1 MVALELT
8 PPARGARLSRREVLT
23 AFLGASAAAACA
35 RIPEAHDYPGALLG
49 PSMEAGHRLR
59 DRAALPPP
67 TRTEEVP
74 VVIVGGGISGLT
86 CAWRLQKLGV
96 AGALVLEL
104 EDRAGGTAVS
114 GHTGVVPH
122 PWGAHYLP
130 CPDASATD
138 LVELLRETGSVVGVH
153 ADGTL
158 ELAETHLVGTPK
170 ERVFVAGSW
179 SEGLYPAA
187 GASAAD
193 VAELVRFKREV
204 AAWIARVGSDGRRA
218 FALPIDASSQ
228 DADIL
233 ALDRISM
240 AAWLDERG
248 YRSPR
253 LRWYVEYGCRDD
265 YGTELGYTSA
275 WAGLHYF
282 CARTPSPRAGSGPG
296 TEAEESAEFLTWPE
310 GNTRLAAA
318 LSARARV
325 RAGMVV
331 ARIAE
336 AGERVEVT
344 ALDRGS
350 GEVTMFRAQRVVF
363 AAPSFLR
370 RFLVPEASPWSPR
383 TSAWIVANLHLRDR
397 PRSRGYPTA
406 WDNVLYDS
414 KSLGYV
420 VATHQ
425 LHVDRGPTVW
435 TYYLPVLDADDRAA
449 RERVASLDRRHTVD
463 TIVADLARAHVGL
476 AAEIERV
483 DVWRWGHGMARPD
496 VGSIWSPA
504 RAQARAPH
512 GRVHFA
518 HSDLSSVGLF
528 EEAFAHGNRAAREV
542 AEALRG

>member
-1 MVALELT
+1 MVALEL
-8 PPARGARLSRREVLT
+8 RGLTRRDVLT

-35 RIPEAHDYPGALLG
+35 RTPVARDYPGALLG
-49 PSMEAGHRLR
+49 PSMAAGHALR
-59 DRAALPPP
+59 DRAALPAP
-67 TRTEEVP
+67 TRVEEAP
-74 VVIVGGGISGLT
+74 VVIVGGGIAGLS
-86 CAWRLQKLGV
+86 CAWRLHKLGV

-104 EDRAGGTAVS
+104 EDRAGGTAVA

-138 LVELLRETGSVVGVH
+138 LLELLHETGSVVGTH
-153 ADGTL
+153 PDGSP
-158 ELAETHLVGTPK
+158 ELSEMHLVGTPK
-170 ERVFVAGSW
+170 ERVFVAGAW
-179 SEGLYPAA
+179 SEGLYPVV

-193 VAELVRFKREV
+193 LAEYARFKREV
-204 AAWIARVGSDGRRA
+204 ASWAARVGGDGRRA

-228 DADIL
+228 DPELL
-233 ALDRISM
+233 ALDRLSM
-240 AAWLDERG
+240 AAWLDQHG

-282 CARTPSPRAGSGPG
+282 CARVSAAHVRVGPV
-296 TEAEESAEFLTWPE
+296 TDAESAEFLTWPE
-310 GNTRLAAA
+310 GNARLASA
-318 LSARARV
+318 LSAPARV
-325 RAGMVV
+325 RSGMVV
-331 ARIAE
+331 ARLAE

-344 ALDRGS
+344 ALDRRS
-350 GEVTMFRAQRVVF
+350 GEVTLFRARRVVF
-363 AAPSFLR
+363 AAPSMLR
-370 RFLVPEASPWSPR
+370 RFLVPDAPAWSPR

-425 LHVDRGPTVW
+425 LHHDRGPTVW
-435 TYYLPVLDADDRAA
+435 TYYLPVLDADDKAA
-449 RERVASLDRRHTVD
+449 RERVAALDRAHTVD

-476 AAEIERV
+476 PDEIERV

-496 VGSIWSPA
+496 VGTLWSPA
-504 RAQARAPH
+504 RAAARAPH
-512 GRVHFA
+512 GRIHFA

-542 AEALRG
+542 AEALRA